1 MSSFRIRTVTPED
14 AEVLVGL
21 IRELAE
27 YEKLQHVAQPDPEAL
42 RAHLD
47 PAACPRCEALLA
59 EDAESGEPIGFALFF
74 ANYSTFLTRWGIYL
88 EDIYVRPAY
97 RGQGVGMA
105 LFQRVAEI
113 AVARGAQRLDWQ
125 VLDWNTSARQFYE
138 KLGARALTEWIP
150 MRLSGAALMRLGGNG
165 STS

>member
-1 MSSFRIRTVTPED
+1 MSAFRIRMARPED

-27 YEKLQHVAQPDPEAL
+27 YEKLQHVAQPDPKAL

-59 EDAESGEPIGFALFF
+59 EEIESGEPIGFALFF
-74 ANYSTFLTRWGIYL
+74 ANYSTFLTRWGLYL

-97 RGQGVGMA
+97 RGRGVGMA

-125 VLDWNTSARQFYE
+125 VLDWNATARQFYE
-138 KLGARALTEWIP
+138 KLGAQALKEWIP
-150 MRLSGAALMRLGGNG
+150 MRLSGTALLQLGSNAAAG
-165 STS
+165 